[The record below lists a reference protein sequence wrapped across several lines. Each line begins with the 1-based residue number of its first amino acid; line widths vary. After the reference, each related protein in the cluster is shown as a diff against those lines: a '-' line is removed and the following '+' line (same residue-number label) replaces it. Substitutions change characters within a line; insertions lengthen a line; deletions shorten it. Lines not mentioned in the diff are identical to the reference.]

1 MDILVEPVKT
11 MLEKACEATS
21 NLLTEFEGKEH
32 IVEIAEYKFED
43 TVTLYL
49 KCNGDII
56 YKKVWQMENE
66 SDLADTRAMLFGSLI
81 TEIMG
86 VFVIAVRQ
94 MSKNKNVTINAG
106 QSNGKGYDFKPF

>member
-86 VFVIAVRQ
+86 VFVIAIKQ
-94 MSKNKNVTINAG
+94 MSKNLTVNSK
-106 QSNGKGYDFKPF
+106 QSIADDKPF